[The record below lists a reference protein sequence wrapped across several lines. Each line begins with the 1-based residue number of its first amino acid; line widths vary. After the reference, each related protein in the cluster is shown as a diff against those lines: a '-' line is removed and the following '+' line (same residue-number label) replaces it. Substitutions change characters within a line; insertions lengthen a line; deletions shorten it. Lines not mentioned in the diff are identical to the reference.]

1 MVLDDLPSCNIAS
14 GFVQAYRIAKKVI
27 GNNGDNAFLNG
38 SKIHTGNH
46 QDFEPTSQG
55 LKRKDELSLP
65 PPPWYKVK
73 SFHTKIFISLCVEEE
88 KN

>member
-38 SKIHTGNH
+38 WKIHTGIH
-46 QDFEPTSQG
+46 HDFEPTSQG

-65 PPPWYKVK
+65 PPP
-73 SFHTKIFISLCVEEE
+73 
-88 KN
+88 